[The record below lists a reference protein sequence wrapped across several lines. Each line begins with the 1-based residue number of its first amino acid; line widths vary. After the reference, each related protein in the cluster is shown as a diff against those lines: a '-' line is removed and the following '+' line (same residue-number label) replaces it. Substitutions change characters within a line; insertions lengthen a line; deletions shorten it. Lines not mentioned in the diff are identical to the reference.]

1 MIANSNIDFL
11 ALKNTS
17 VADTIPRR
25 FLIWLYMA
33 VLAQPFFHS
42 LVFWLVS
49 EDILTTITGFLF
61 GTAMVTIWMSYD
73 SGFIRALN
81 RCVHRCNF
89 YKHSHHKVRT
99 VYNHIDSALH
109 LFLVFIVPPI
119 SVIGISLYA
128 VSTFL
133 LTLSPALT

>member
-1 MIANSNIDFL
+1 MIINSNIDFL

-17 VADTIPRR
+17 VADTIPRH
-25 FLIWLYMA
+25 FLVWLYIA

-49 EDILTTITGFLF
+49 ENILTTITGFLF
-61 GTAMVTIWMSYD
+61 GMAMTTIWMSYD

-81 RCVHRCNF
+81 RCVYNCRF
-89 YKHSHHKVRT
+89 YKRCHHKVHT

-109 LFLVFIVPPI
+109 LFLVFILPPV
-119 SVIGISLYA
+119 SAVGISLYA
-128 VSTFL
+128 LSTLL
-133 LTLSPALT
+133 LTISPSLN

>member
-25 FLIWLYMA
+25 FLVWLYMA

-49 EDILTTITGFLF
+49 KDILTTITGFLF
-61 GTAMVTIWMSYD
+61 GTAMMTIWMSYD

-81 RCVHRCNF
+81 RCVYNCRLYKRC
-89 YKHSHHKVRT
+89 HHKVHT

-109 LFLVFIVPPI
+109 LFLVFIAPPLFA
-119 SVIGISLYA
+119 VGISIYA
-128 VSTFL
+128 LSSLL
-133 LTLSPALT
+133 LTISPSFN